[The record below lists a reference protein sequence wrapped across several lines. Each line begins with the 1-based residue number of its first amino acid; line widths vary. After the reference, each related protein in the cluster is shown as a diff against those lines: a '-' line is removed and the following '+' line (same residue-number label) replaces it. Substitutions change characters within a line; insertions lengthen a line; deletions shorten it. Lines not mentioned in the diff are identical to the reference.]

1 MSSLKSTLIKS
12 FSEANGCDP
21 ENVKNFAKIYL
32 TPTVSSDASLLV
44 VKDTS
49 TDASGNATYQY
60 IISPSDSSMQ
70 TKNGESFVEI
80 DKNYLSLAEYL
91 ASFSYSAIISYNFD
105 TFEEMCS
112 HPIRTDSYCRFPHK
126 SIGGSP
132 NFLGYYDYGDAIKVL
147 ASEWNENN
155 EDKDYDYGD
164 FAAAYTA
171 LHTGNDVTYF
181 TDSFRNSYASL
192 GVSFDF
198 YIICD
203 DPSVSPGYIKLSCT
217 NSSDS
222 SVFILPQNDYSFNK
236 ITSTE
241 RITSKI
247 GKNGQYYSKHTI
259 KLDNIFTTYNLY
271 DKIIDDSK
279 TDEFGEIR
287 NTAVRNFYDF
297 AFGTTNFKISNYICS
312 DYCAEEINTHDIEKS
327 IPDKDD
333 GRKGDWVTTN
343 WTFYRC
349 PDVSSYRENY
359 SGNSDII
366 YYNGNSGTMSYG
378 DFLPGASYSEYKDF
392 YNSNSYESALN
403 AALLPILIKGEEVEE
418 PSDDEDFEEFL
429 KYSGEIGLHMFN
441 STFLLNNIIHV
452 DVYTTNF
459 NVFSNV
465 YFYIDNVKFYKSENP
480 KIIPVK
486 LYGSRKSYYASS
498 IGYVSDIN
506 TYNCLSDLCTYY
518 GLNTSFVD
526 SSINITPT
534 TENFNAGLLGYQE
547 TINPYVQFNITSVE
561 PPKVSYIKNSLMIDG
576 FDINDFNGYIN
587 NVLDSRYHDI
597 CVKFKNEDIADI
609 VVTPELFNVVY
620 TYKDGIHQG
629 NFMNLYDEYARDPN
643 NQVSVSDGILQFP
656 MKTYTTY
663 ISSEDSSILY
673 DYVLIKLNSENFS
686 GESSLYEPENDV
698 SIFAQIEPPRR
709 VMPHIKIMTDTG
721 SYAAERVTDYYDN
734 NGREYWIIPA
744 GATAEIH
751 YNIDKN
757 KSTAARL
764 FGVGLTM
771 MFKQAISYE
780 YAKQYIITFNDR
792 KMKDSDDNDVNL
804 PIFIQ
809 TVNMTNTQ
817 EAKYL
822 TTNNLDESDNVI
834 NIGEEITNSDDNA
847 DNMIIDIRN
856 CEIIMVPH
864 RFTAPND
871 SNMSNPED
879 SNPANER
886 CLTANN
892 LIINLPATA
901 HSQYGYYKYVEHD
914 NEYAAK
920 WKAITTTIIT
930 PTIDV

>member
-70 TKNGESFVEI
+70 TKNGVSFLEFNKSESINTSVYQ
-80 DKNYLSLAEYL
+80 K
-91 ASFSYSAIISYNFD
+91 SFSYSAIINYNFD
-105 TFEEMCS
+105 TFEEMRL
-112 HPIRTDSYCRFPHK
+112 HTTADNYCRFPYK
-126 SIGGSP
+126 SIDGGDG
-132 NFLGYYDYGDAIKVL
+132 FTGYYDYGAAIQFI
-147 ASEWNENN
+147 ADEWYE
-155 EDKDYDYGD
+155 YGD
-164 FAAAYTA
+164 ANSTINAARTCSINA
-171 LHTGNDVTYF
+171 TYF
-181 TDSFRNSYASL
+181 TDTFKDSSTYFD
-192 GVSFDF
+192 VTFDF

-203 DPSVSPGYIKLSCT
+203 DPSAYSYSIQINGDLIY
-217 NSSDS
+217 SSQCDFKQIS
-222 SVFILPQNDYSFNK
+222 
-236 ITSTE
+236 E
-241 RITSKI
+241 RTTPHV
-247 GKNGQYYSKHTI
+247 GKTGQYYSKLNKTL
-259 KLDNIFTTYNLY
+259 KGQFTTYDLY
-271 DKIIDDSK
+271 SEIIDDHSDDN
-279 TDEFGEIR
+279 TFGKIR
-287 NTAVRNFYDF
+287 NTAVGDFYKF
-297 AFGTTNFKISNYICS
+297 AFEKNDFKIPNYICS
-312 DYCAEEINTHDIEKS
+312 QDCCDKVDTHDIEHKVE
-327 IPDKDD
+327 KDNEGLEL
-333 GRKGDWVTTN
+333 GRDWQNTT
-343 WTFYRC
+343 WAFYKC
-349 PDVSSYRENY
+349 PDPALYDENY
-359 SGNSDII
+359 GGSNSDYI
-366 YYNGNSGTMSYG
+366 YYNGYDSYVAVSDADNIKYKNVMNYG
-378 DFLPGASYSEYKDF
+378 VFLPGASYSKYEDF
-392 YNSNSYESALN
+392 YDSSSYESALKT
-403 AALLPILIKGEEVEE
+403 ALLPILIKGEEVEE
-418 PSDDEDFEEFL
+418 SGDDEESSNDSN
-429 KYSGEIGLHMFN
+429 KYIGLHMFN
-441 STFLLNNIIHV
+441 RTFLKKDIINVTVYCNN
-452 DVYTTNF
+452 N

-465 YFYIDNVKFYKSENP
+465 YFYIDNVQFKKSAEP
-480 KIIPVK
+480 PITSVE
-486 LYGSRKSYYASS
+486 LYGSTKSYSGS
-498 IGYVSDIN
+498 DIGYVSDIN
-506 TYNCLSDLCTYY
+506 TYAFLKDLCNYY
-518 GLNTSFVD
+518 GLCTSFNH
-526 SSINITPT
+526 SAINITPT
-534 TENFNAGLLGYQE
+534 TENFNKGLLGAQE
-547 TINPYVQFNITSVE
+547 TINPYVQFNITSAA

-597 CVKFKNEDIADI
+597 CVKFKNEEKNDII
-609 VVTPELFNVVY
+609 VTPELFNVVY
-620 TYKDGIHQG
+620 TYKENGVHQG

-643 NQVSVSDGILQFP
+643 NQVNISNGILQFP
-656 MKTYTTY
+656 MKTYTRY
-663 ISSEDSSILY
+663 ISSGDPSTLY

-686 GESSLYEPENDV
+686 GVSSLYEPENDV

-709 VMPHIKIMTDTG
+709 VMPPIKIMTDTG
-721 SYAAERVTDYYDN
+721 SYAAKRVTAYCDN

-744 GATAEIH
+744 GTTAEIH
-751 YNIDKN
+751 YTIVNN
-757 KSTAARL
+757 KSTVARL
-764 FGVGLTM
+764 FGIGLTM